1 MPQHKQ
7 NLNDNE
13 IIYKLYK
20 ERLTNN
26 KSPVANKRPM
36 IQTNENTNVKK
47 SKQQPELIVL
57 D

>member
-1 MPQHKQ
+1 MPRHKQ

-20 ERLTNN
+20 ERLTN
-26 KSPVANKRPM
+26 KKPPVANKRPI
-36 IQTNENTNVKK
+36 IQTNEYTNVKK